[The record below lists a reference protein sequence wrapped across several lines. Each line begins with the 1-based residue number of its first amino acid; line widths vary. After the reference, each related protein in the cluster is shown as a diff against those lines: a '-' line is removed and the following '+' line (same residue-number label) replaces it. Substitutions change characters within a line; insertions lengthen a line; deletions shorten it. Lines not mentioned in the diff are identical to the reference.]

1 MGAIRRSSKLSEKVS
16 INEKDLLYRLECPLR
31 SNGSSTV
38 QESPVLACAENTAR
52 WLIDEMF
59 AGRAPSASETR
70 EFFDIAWKQT
80 ACFHSKSCIPT
91 KKYELLVREGLLA
104 CRRLRDIVW
113 RCEILQPVSSYAL
126 AIGDIVIAG
135 EYAVL
140 RSSRRRKH
148 AFALYLRH
156 QGVKIKRLVPD
167 IVSFARRLD
176 LGHRRIDPSNRHWAI
191 QSIGVMHYWVSR
203 DLSAEHTADYV
214 FASDVLLGAAGVVT
228 GHPFPGTI
236 AYLVPLAPAAQTIW

>member
-1 MGAIRRSSKLSEKVS
+1 MIDKVH
-16 INEKDLLYRLECPLR
+16 INEKALLHRLECPVR
-31 SNGSSTV
+31 SNGSSTM

-80 ACFHSKSCIPT
+80 ACFQSKSSIPQ
-91 KKYELLVREGLLA
+91 KKYEPLVGEGIRA
-104 CRRLRDIVW
+104 CRRLRDVIW
-113 RCEILQPVSSYAL
+113 RCEILQPVSPYAL
-126 AIGDIVIAG
+126 AIGGIVIAG

-156 QGVKIKRLVPD
+156 QGVKIKPLVPD

-176 LGHRRIDPSNRHWAI
+176 LGHRWIDPANRHWAI
-191 QSIGVMHYWVSR
+191 QSIGVLNYWVSQ
-203 DLSAEHTADYV
+203 DLSAEHTPDYV
-214 FASDVLLGAAGVVT
+214 FTRDVLLGAAGVVT
-228 GHPFPGTI
+228 GNPFPVPGDHCLSCPTR
-236 AYLVPLAPAAQTIW
+236 ACRPDDLVRP